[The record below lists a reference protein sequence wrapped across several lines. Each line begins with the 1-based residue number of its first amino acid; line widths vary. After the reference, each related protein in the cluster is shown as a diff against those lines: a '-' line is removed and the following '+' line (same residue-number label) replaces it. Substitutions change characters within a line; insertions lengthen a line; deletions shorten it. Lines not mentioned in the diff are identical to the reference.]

1 LVAGK
6 TVHSLENG
14 IMDKIKS
21 YRDLQIWQKAVD
33 LAVHVYQITETFP
46 KSEVYGLA
54 SQMRRAAVSV
64 ASNIAEGHS
73 RSQAELSR
81 FLSIA
86 RGSLAELE
94 TQLEIAQR
102 IGYLLQKDHVALSE
116 ETNALGRQVNVFHQ
130 RVDATLN
137 H

>member
-1 LVAGK
+1 
-6 TVHSLENG
+6 
-14 IMDKIKS
+14 MDKIKS

-54 SQMRRAAVSV
+54 NQMRRAAVSV

-73 RSQAELSR
+73 RSQAELSH

-94 TQLEIAQR
+94 TQIEIAKR
-102 IGYLLQKDHVALSE
+102 IDYLSPTQNTQLLD
-116 ETNALGRQVNVFHQ
+116 ETDILGRQINVFHQ

-137 H
+137 R

>member
-1 LVAGK
+1 
-6 TVHSLENG
+6 
-14 IMDKIKS
+14 MDKIKS
-21 YRDLQIWQKAVD
+21 YRDLHIWQKAVD

-102 IGYLLQKDHVALSE
+102 IGYLSQKDHAALSE